1 MVVFT
6 FVNNGH
12 AGGYFISGGGA
23 AMGWRGLPHD
33 LDREMEDVRR
43 KGEEVEEVSLGLDGD
58 WFLRT
63 NTRHACKTDHGRP
76 DMVSN
81 VEQFVQ
87 LLQQANLSL
96 ADYAIQ
102 FFTFVPDP
110 TGYVTVLHKTDDTLT
125 RCAWHNVP
133 RELDM
138 VLEREGPKGVR
149 HVTVGVNG
157 SYVVILNSGAVLW
170 GAGVPARLHQ
180 ILEDA
185 RRRGRPVAAVSLSLA
200 SPSWYFVQF
209 ADGATDFSLPSDW
222 HQSINIYTAQA
233 VQNNSRPFRMTTAYN
248 HETPFRSQTF
258 PQYTPQP
265 PQGQTGSFSP
275 GGLIP
280 SYGGGPNPGYKLP
293 FQSNPYPPP
302 AYPAMPV
309 MPQLPV
315 MPQQPVYNV
324 TNVYNTVSE
333 QLQQQGQPS
342 PSGLAKYNG
351 MFTLLGGALKLAGTV
366 LGPTLQNDWSN
377 FNSN

>member
-1 MVVFT
+1 M
-6 FVNNGH
+6 
-12 AGGYFISGGGA
+12 GGWCACTVTPNIGRCPEEGA
-23 AMGWRGLPHD
+23 TRGS
-33 LDREMEDVRR
+33 E
-43 KGEEVEEVSLGLDGD
+43 
-58 WFLRT
+58 
-63 NTRHACKTDHGRP
+63 
-76 DMVSN
+76 
-81 VEQFVQ
+81 
-87 LLQQANLSL
+87 
-96 ADYAIQ
+96 
-102 FFTFVPDP
+102 
-110 TGYVTVLHKTDDTLT
+110 
-125 RCAWHNVP
+125 
-133 RELDM
+133 
-138 VLEREGPKGVR
+138 
-149 HVTVGVNG
+149 
-157 SYVVILNSGAVLW
+157 
-170 GAGVPARLHQ
+170 HQ
-180 ILEDA
+180 ILSFTELELI
-185 RRRGRPVAAVSLSLA
+185 GRSADSIIQSSKAVSLSLA

>member
-1 MVVFT
+1 MGSWCACTVTPNIGRCPEEGATRGSECQTLSFT
-6 FVNNGH
+6 ELELIGRS
-12 AGGYFISGGGA
+12 ADSIIQS
-23 AMGWRGLPHD
+23 
-33 LDREMEDVRR
+33 
-43 KGEEVEEVSLGLDGD
+43 S
-58 WFLRT
+58 
-63 NTRHACKTDHGRP
+63 KT
-76 DMVSN
+76 
-81 VEQFVQ
+81 
-87 LLQQANLSL
+87 
-96 ADYAIQ
+96 
-102 FFTFVPDP
+102 
-110 TGYVTVLHKTDDTLT
+110 
-125 RCAWHNVP
+125 
-133 RELDM
+133 
-138 VLEREGPKGVR
+138 
-149 HVTVGVNG
+149 
-157 SYVVILNSGAVLW
+157 
-170 GAGVPARLHQ
+170 
-180 ILEDA
+180 
-185 RRRGRPVAAVSLSLA
+185 VSLSLA

-222 HQSINIYTAQA
+222 HQSINIYSAQA

-280 SYGGGPNPGYKLP
+280 SYGGGLNPGYKPP

-302 AYPAMPV
+302 AYPGMPAMPQQPM
-309 MPQLPV
+309 MPQLPA